1 MPARRRALTALM
13 GHALSGGVLL
23 LQVPLAQ
30 GAGVLAVRVWPARDY
45 TRVTLELDAP
55 LQFSHQLVTE
65 PHRLVVDL
73 QGVNL
78 DSAMRDLV
86 SKVRSDDP
94 WIAGVRAGQY
104 RPGVMRIVFDLRD
117 VVRPRLF
124 ELEPAGPYRY
134 RLVIDLLPVAEP
146 DALALLLGQI
156 DDPLESL
163 IASRSAP
170 SGAPSWRQL
179 PSGPPD
185 GPAQSGGG
193 RNAEPPASEGR
204 SAGAVPS
211 NRAQQEALSRR
222 EATLRRFTIALDPG
236 HGGEDPGAIGPA
248 GTYEKD
254 VVLAIARKVRQRL
267 REVPEIQV
275 YMTRDADFFVPLS
288 QRVARARAVSAD
300 LFVSIHADAFVQP
313 QARGASVFVLSDSSA
328 SSMGA
333 RWLASR
339 ENRAD
344 LVGGAAPA
352 SANQEAARILI
363 DMSRTAQISQSRHL
377 GTVMLSELRQ
387 VGALH
392 KAAVEQA
399 GFAVLRSPDMP
410 SVLVETA
417 FISNPEEERKLR
429 DPVEQGRIADALA
442 RGIVAYVRRLALR
455 GRT

>member
-1 MPARRRALTALM
+1 MPARRRALSALI
-13 GHALSGGVLL
+13 GGALSGSTLL
-23 LQVPLAQ
+23 LTLPLAH

-55 LQFSHQLVTE
+55 LQYSHQVIPE

-78 DSAMRDLV
+78 DAAMRDLV

-94 WIAGVRAGQY
+94 WIAGVRAGQF
-104 RPGVMRIVFDLRD
+104 RPGVMRIVFDLREI
-117 VVRPRLF
+117 VRPRLF

-134 RLVIDLLPVAEP
+134 RLVIDLLPLAEP

-156 DDPLESL
+156 DDPLEGL
-163 IASRSAP
+163 IASRSSSVQP
-170 SGAPSWRQL
+170 STAIDRPETGAA
-179 PSGPPD
+179 
-185 GPAQSGGG
+185 PAQTWG
-193 RNAEPPASEGR
+193 RQEPAIRPQA
-204 SAGAVPS
+204 A
-211 NRAQQEALSRR
+211 
-222 EATLRRFTIALDPG
+222 LRRFTIALDPG

-254 VVLAIARKVRQRL
+254 VVLAIARKVRERL
-267 REVPEIQV
+267 REFPDIQV

-363 DMSRTAQISQSRHL
+363 DMSRTAQINQSRQL
-377 GTVMLSELRQ
+377 GSIVLGELRR
-387 VGALH
+387 VGVLH

-399 GFAVLRSPDMP
+399 GFAVLRAPDMP

-429 DPVEQGRIADALA
+429 DSAEQARIADALA
-442 RGIVAYVRRLALR
+442 RGIVAYVRRLPMR